1 MRIGTR
7 EIGPGHSPWVV
18 AEISGEHRG
27 DRARLM
33 ALLNA
38 AKDAGADAVKVQCFD
53 PDKLAASR
61 GGADKRLTSGPWA
74 GMTLGEIY
82 KATHTSRPLIESVML
97 WCEHNA
103 FTWFASAFSSE
114 DVGFLEARECPA
126 YKIASFELTNL
137 PLIRKAARTGKPVIL
152 STGMAS
158 FEDDIVPAL
167 DEIDD
172 DSRTA
177 LLHCVSAYPCKPEQ
191 ANLKRIPWLLYNTES
206 EHSMDGLPI
215 GFSDHTL
222 GPECAIAAVALGA
235 SIIEKHITLD
245 RNDGGLDASFSM
257 EPKEFSEMVNSIRNV
272 HAALQP
278 PKGDGEAIYRELR
291 SRA

>member
-1 MRIGTR
+1 MNIAGR
-7 EIGPGHSPWVV
+7 EIGPGHQPYVI
-18 AEISGEHRG
+18 AEISGEHKG
-27 DRARLM
+27 SCTRLQM
-33 ALLNA
+33 LIA
-38 AKDAGADAVKVQCFD
+38 AAQDAGADAVKLQAFD

-61 GGADKRLTSGPWA
+61 GGASKTLTSGPWA

-82 KATHTSRPLIESVML
+82 KATHTPRGFLDLGIQYGKTKGIPV
-97 WCEHNA
+97 
-103 FTWFASAFSSE
+103 FASAFSE
-114 DVGFLEARECPA
+114 DDVEFLERMGCPA

-137 PLIRKAARTGKPVIL
+137 PLIRKVAKTEKPVIL
-152 STGMAS
+152 SAGMATDR
-158 FEDDIVPAL
+158 EIWAAL
-167 DEIDD
+167 ANVRSPEYTYD
-172 DSRTA
+172 TA
-177 LLHCVSAYPCKPEQ
+177 ILHCVSAYPCPPEA
-191 ANLKRIPWLLYNTES
+191 ANLGRITSLLKDISYV
-206 EHSMDGLPI
+206 

-222 GPECAIAAVALGA
+222 GSECAIAAVALGA

-257 EPKEFSEMVNSIRNV
+257 EPAEFKAMVTAIRNV